1 MSQFQAEIR
10 TKNSFPHIQRLH
22 SLLYAYGATL
32 VEIVRRKEFCEFVLY
47 ASNTLGWTYGCGIE
61 ARFFYQRA
69 QTILEVMAKLSCVSW
84 VSKYLISRTIFPTT
98 FISFS
103 RSTERKRR
111 QIYRSDVLEQVPFAL
126 RKMDEAVPTID
137 FTPTG
142 GGGAEYTIE
151 RPDVDCE

>member
-1 MSQFQAEIR
+1 MWYRSALLLSACTDDFGGYGKALVRLMGFEI
-10 TKNSFPHIQRLH
+10 SDIQDYFP
-22 SLLYAYGATL
+22 
-32 VEIVRRKEFCEFVLY
+32 
-47 ASNTLGWTYGCGIE
+47 NN
-61 ARFFYQRA
+61 FY
-69 QTILEVMAKLSCVSW
+69 
-84 VSKYLISRTIFPTT
+84 
-98 FISFS
+98 SFS